1 MDILLLLTAVVLG
14 TLAFFEPCT
23 IATHTLFAARAHQ
36 KKTVSRMIDIFLIW
50 AARSALLVIL
60 FVAATLLT
68 EVLEISV
75 PEITSVT
82 ASIIL
87 AVMATVYLISRR
99 VYIPVPHLEFFRLL
113 PFSSRLPDSI
123 RLGLTAPA
131 CTLPLLVILILLVV
145 SVNSQLMAVI
155 AALLF
160 STLFSVPVLFAAI
173 AGISESGKDF
183 LSKAASGTPYLT
195 AVLLFGAAIYLL
207 LAEINI
213 DKQSMEAVMTQASFA
228 GIGIAFIAGFI
239 FSFNPVSF
247 ASIPVVLAYVTRAHE
262 KKQALSLGTAFIFG
276 LVLTHVAL
284 GVITAMGGEWVKAI
298 MGRQWGLFLGPL
310 LITLGLMWAGWINI
324 KLPWISMRAKKVTGH
339 WGAFL
344 LAIPFS
350 IAICPFC
357 APALLVMLTAS
368 AAIGS
373 VVFGAGLLFAFALG
387 RSIPILLGAWSI
399 GWLESLQVVG
409 KHRRGFEMTGGIV
422 LILSGLYMLNEYLF
436 IIKY

>member
-1 MDILLLLTAVVLG
+1 MEYLLLLTAVMLG

-23 IATHTLFAARAHQ
+23 IATHTLFAVRAHQ
-36 KKTVSRMIDIFLIW
+36 KNPPSRVMDVFLIW
-50 AARSALLVIL
+50 AARSIFLVML
-60 FVAATLLT
+60 FVGATLLT
-68 EVLEISV
+68 EA
-75 PEITSVT
+75 PEIKTVT

-87 AVMATVYLISRR
+87 MVMASVYLISRK

-113 PFSSRLPDSI
+113 PYSSRFPDSI

-131 CTLPLLVILILLVV
+131 CTLPLLVILIVLVV
-145 SVNSQLMAVI
+145 SVNSSIMAVI
-155 AALLF
+155 SAFIFA
-160 STLFSVPVLFAAI
+160 TLFSVPVLIAAI
-173 AGISESGKDF
+173 TGVSESGKDF

-195 AVLLFGAAIYLL
+195 AVLLFGAAFYLL
-207 LAEINI
+207 LPEFNI
-213 DKQSMEAVMTQASFA
+213 DRQSMEAVMQQASFA
-228 GIGIAFIAGFI
+228 GIGIAFIAGFV

-262 KKQALSLGTAFIFG
+262 KQQALSLGAAFIFG
-276 LVLTHVAL
+276 LVLTHVTL
-284 GVITAMGGEWVKAI
+284 GVAAAMGGEWVKAI

-310 LITLGLMWAGWINI
+310 LIVLGLMWAGWLNI
-324 KLPWISMRAKKVTGH
+324 KLPWISMRGKKVTGH

-350 IAICPFC
+350 VAICPFC
-357 APALLVMLTAS
+357 APALLVILTAS

-373 VVFGAGLLFAFALG
+373 VVFGAGLLLAFALG
-387 RSIPILLGAWSI
+387 RSVPILLGSWSM
-399 GWLESLQVVG
+399 GWLESLQLVG
-409 KHRRGFEMTGGIV
+409 RHHRGFEMAGGIV